1 MESQEIDALP
11 LIPEYFEVLFDLLKQ
26 TFKEK
31 HRLLELPKSMQ
42 FYGYGNFRPEHPNLK
57 CDLEEISNDFING
70 KYLYDKERDFHKG
83 KPIIK
88 LNSYY
93 KAIVLQYVQID
104 SFESFFKSFQLDPEK
119 EKQQHSLLYD
129 TRAQKTYYY
138 LNYYFGED
146 DVIYKGETVISNN
159 WKKIKHTYVYPQ
171 EDGTFKEHYNFG
183 KIVRREDT
191 LHINSKT
198 LLDGRL
204 VEGGRETYYI
214 GHDDPSNVKFLIGT
228 YCTFDIY
235 TNTVAGQSILEK
247 CESKE
252 DMEERAKSPEI
263 PPYIAIEIRN
273 KRIVNKSVVPRH
285 HLEISNNSP
294 YASIFKSLAGN
305 YKLTMQFSEG
315 RNPEYL
321 SFEVLPTNY
330 KILPKTENV
339 YIEEDRMELL
349 NKGSV
354 VHFWFNFAGI
364 LAFDQLDIYFKTY
377 YLKPGTEVQQ
387 GVFSGIDNENRL
399 VKGTVEIKFESCS

>member
-354 VHFWFNFAGI
+354 LHFWFNFAGI

>member
-1 MESQEIDALP
+1 MENHIIDALP
-11 LIPEYFEVLFDLLKQ
+11 LIPEYFEALFTLLKKR
-26 TFKEK
+26 FKEK
-31 HRLLELPKSMQ
+31 HGLLELPKSMQ
-42 FYGYGNFRPEHPNLK
+42 FYGYGNFSTEFPNLK
-57 CDLEEISNDFING
+57 SDLEGIGNDFVNG
-70 KYLYDKERDFHKG
+70 KYLYNKERDFHKG

-104 SFESFFKSFQLDPEK
+104 SIESFLKSIQLDPEK
-119 EKQQHSLLYD
+119 EKQQYSLIYD
-129 TRAQKTYYY
+129 TNTQKTYYY
-138 LNYYFGED
+138 LNYYFGEG
-146 DVIYKGETVISNN
+146 DVIYKGETIISNN

-204 VEGGRETYYI
+204 VEGGKEIYYI
-214 GHDDPSNVKFLIGT
+214 GHDEPSNVKFLIGT

-252 DMEERAKSPEI
+252 DMEKRAKSPYI

-273 KRIVNKSVVPRH
+273 KRIVNKSLVPRH
-285 HLEISNNSP
+285 YLEISNNSP
-294 YASIFKSLAGN
+294 YASIYQNLAGN
-305 YKLTMQFSEG
+305 YELTLQFSDVG
-315 RNPEYL
+315 NTEYL
-321 SFEVLPTNY
+321 SFEVLQTNY
-330 KILPKTENV
+330 KILVKTENI
-339 YIEEDRMELL
+339 YLQEDRMELL

-364 LAFDQLDIYFKTY
+364 IAFDQLDIYFKTY
-377 YLKPGTEVQQ
+377 YLKPETGIQQ

-399 VKGTVEIKFESCS
+399 VNGTVEINFKQS

>member
-119 EKQQHSLLYD
+119 EKQQHSLLYH